1 MEPRHR
7 QILETSQQYLCD
19 NIIPECIVDTL
30 VQDGIMSLHDIERI
44 NYEKTKSKK
53 VMKILQIV
61 KEHPKGYDIFLKSI
75 KDNEMEFVYEQL
87 QSTKIDE
94 NALKKGNFQ
103 MPICLYIVFNNF
115 MVCLPVLNFEFPTKR
130 NVDLTGKL
138 VLILRAGNKELIR
151 QQHTILLHFVCYNN
165 LISDLTILI
174 VKACAL
180 CHHV

>member
-1 MEPRHR
+1 M
-7 QILETSQQYLCD
+7 IF
-19 NIIPECIVDTL
+19 
-30 VQDGIMSLHDIERI
+30 
-44 NYEKTKSKK
+44 
-53 VMKILQIV
+53 
-61 KEHPKGYDIFLKSI
+61 FLKSF

-130 NVDLTGKL
+130 NVDLTCKL
-138 VLILRAGNKELIR
+138 VLILRTGNKELIR
-151 QQHTILLHFVCYNN
+151 QQHTILLHFVCYKN

-174 VKACAL
+174 VEACAL